1 MNKLNLQKFR
11 NDVMRFVDSNGR
23 KRDCVNLNT
32 HNSLLHELIKFRMCF
47 ELQKR
52 GIQYISE
59 AKFTNQRGI
68 TDILILDFAQAVEIM
83 VSETKEQLEY
93 KVKKYPSELEVIA
106 VKDWESFF
114 NNDYQAIKR

>member
-1 MNKLNLQKFR
+1 MNKLNMQKFR
-11 NDVMRFVDSNGR
+11 NDVARCIDFNGR

-32 HNSLLHELIKFRMCF
+32 HNSLLHELIKFRICF

-59 AKFTNQRGI
+59 AKFTSQRGI
-68 TDILILDFAQAVEIM
+68 TDILILDFAQALEIM

-93 KVKKYPSELEVIA
+93 KVKKYPSELEIIA
-106 VKDWESFF
+106 VKDWEEYFSE
-114 NNDYQAIKR
+114 NYEVVKR